1 MTTQKKKKQPEE
13 PFQFGVS
20 DTESLSPSQ
29 ETKEPTEEV
38 AVEEEPQGFGFYFE
52 NNPVNKLIKK
62 VPVVSEIYTGIE
74 SLIGSTFK
82 NAEMMLKENVPQY
95 LITNPVYR
103 VAEQAL
109 MANTTADEKLAGFF
123 GAAGD
128 IFMEDSKKGTEG
140 ILKTY
145 GLSEDQIGKGVVG
158 NIIDGDIGAGAT
170 VLASSVLQQIPQ
182 LAAMAAAGP
191 VAGASLLGASASGSK
206 YAEIQDDETLSSGE
220 KALYSI
226 AIGVAE
232 GAAEYMF
239 KTDVSQLRRVF
250 GNKQTLDE
258 FRDILTKELKKETLL
273 KSTLEEGGEEF
284 IVGVTDLLIESALK
298 GDVDNWDR
306 EAVLELADQFL
317 IGSTVGGSIHGL
329 TRGVSS
335 LGSTKNERDIADAK
349 NDISTLTKKKEN
361 ASPEEAKVIDELI
374 QERVGDLI
382 TKQGDDIEFYK
393 KFSEQDRQEL
403 IGINKEI
410 REAAK
415 KYNSAE
421 GETLKSKYKKQV
433 DDLRARKQELENK
446 YSEEKVRYIKD
457 GKEFSKGEFVEMI
470 NKATPE
476 EIATGQWGVE
486 NDAEVEQLLL
496 SKLPKDDS
504 KKEER
509 VPSTEQKEEAPKQAE
524 PIQEGGVEA
533 PPTGGVVQEAKQL
546 TLSDGTA
553 VQEGIQVVA
562 KNPVDGS
569 DIQGTVILE
578 GDPDNPRVSV
588 ETETDIVEL
597 GTSEDINPADIKPF
611 TAAVAEAETLT
622 ANEDGTLTY
631 NKEGNPTI
639 AKGTNLTIDTDK
651 GLAAVSVFSEG
662 KFVPL
667 TEDADREKGLRVQ
680 MVNQDGETVQLY
692 GQDALDATYNI
703 MLAMNEA
710 ETQQLNKLLD
720 NEETINAIAEAE
732 ESARKDSKPS
742 EEAKRPAVKEART
755 EEVEITLLEEN
766 GAVKPLTKAGP
777 TTDPRNVQTGK
788 MTIEYG
794 DKGITFK
801 TTEDTGRMKE
811 EGGEIFVS
819 NEQIS
824 KMPNIGKFEKNTKEY
839 AQHVASM
846 SGIADPKP
854 EIDPIE
860 GLMSRSIKVEDIGK
874 EGTASAKRFTAK
886 QGEQL
891 TTMVNNFEKILKSAG
906 ARRVKV
912 LFFNQSDSV
921 AYRSYKTGK
930 DSFASKGS
938 FFDNTI
944 VVNIDSAD
952 MSTLPHEMLHAYIS
966 SVKMDDKKIVQFT
979 NAIENELSKGSD
991 SERKLA
997 KELAAFRDQY
1007 VDKEVYG
1014 KGKSKED
1021 ALIAEEFL
1029 AQYVGLLS
1037 TASEN
1042 MPKAKQLSFIDK
1054 IRAAVVKF
1062 LSKIGIVDKNL
1073 VAKIKTRED
1082 ALNFIN
1088 GFVDALQGRV
1098 DPTADTGVEVEEQG
1112 ESGEVGTISVP
1123 KQQIEVIDAPKAS
1136 EDPRDFVRKFV
1147 TDVNIKELSDR
1158 KFVTNMYDYTNAG
1171 LTALGNG
1178 LSINLLGGRNY
1189 VPLMMSLNGK
1199 ELGEVSNLA
1208 AFNTKAQAEGFIRN
1222 AKEGKADLFAPHS
1235 GTLTDSWQFQHHIFE
1250 ELVNLVLDNK
1260 IMSKARLMETFNE
1273 AIKSKEGA
1281 KAFQAFNEKNKSRLK
1296 NLNSFKKDPMKLVEL
1311 LNAENNYS
1319 PNLRKALN
1327 QKLAAS
1333 KDFQQAIGIKNLNQF
1348 YNLIADPLNEGV
1360 SGGEIMTFVEFDPKT
1375 FEVVKPKPTDAD
1387 FHPSF
1392 AWAVKAKIKRILQP
1406 NKYYKSYDLTKEYTK
1421 YNVSGPET
1429 STKEDPKFAVSN
1441 VMSSAGAIPK
1451 VAKVDV
1457 AREQIDFTGSE
1468 TLNEFSFTT
1477 TAYKDGKYRKVTST
1491 EKSDKPIAIKFPD
1504 GVVAVVRSR
1513 KDELAEAKQ
1522 FLKDVRKGIYPYAD
1536 VNFAE
1541 NKVNILEGISE
1552 GTDFHVDLFN
1562 KNGNIIGGIKLA
1574 NDHYNYYGPEIG
1586 KQLGED
1592 YKNGLIYSPDNRIT
1606 TDAVYI
1612 DREFQG
1618 KGYGARLYHSALRLL
1633 RVNKPGARLVSN
1645 KDTNIS
1651 KKAKNFWRGHLNQ
1664 GLAKV
1669 VLNTATPK
1677 EIEEV
1682 GGPEI
1687 LRQLKEIGAEYT
1699 GDIYELLDPTEAV
1712 KPERKYDIPS
1722 RPQERQQIDWQF
1734 SEFGRD
1740 KVNSTIITRGQFLQ
1754 RAAQDLLEGK
1764 ITNEEYK
1771 ETAKIVSEID
1781 PIAKFFLPA
1790 SNKDMQN
1797 ALGKGKSKK
1806 LNVQLEDGEY
1816 VGLRLD
1822 IPAYVNSNIWV
1833 VTAHKGTGAPLT
1845 YGSVAWATDVKFGTN
1860 PKVAAFISAGKNY
1873 DLVGRYRIDEV
1884 EVDGKTV
1891 YKFFDTKTGKY
1902 YAEKGVDL
1910 TKNSY
1915 NEAGR
1920 YRADRLEKQD
1930 KSTIG
1935 KMLGKWKNF
1944 EGKTKEEKDASAI
1957 KKVEEI
1963 VKIESSYPGAARKG
1977 SPWRQ
1982 IGMNPFR
1989 HSYFYDRRNG
1999 KPVVGAAE
2007 VVQVGGLV
2015 YAKDVEYADWSDD
2028 QFTVNGYYDADG
2040 QPVRFQ
2046 LDNDELTKIK
2056 DKAYAE
2062 IEKGKLSPP
2071 LYKKT
2076 WYQSAYNYLFR
2087 TELESKILKLQEKK
2101 GSRIEESKK
2110 QGREIAARIKKYA
2123 KTPEALKLANEYL
2136 VSENKK
2142 DAKEAI
2148 LKLPKGQQLLNNLR
2162 SARAFIDNIS
2172 NELVNDP
2179 AFDGLDDELRLA
2191 IQDNL
2196 STYLRTQ
2203 YRFFTDKKY
2212 NIDKRRKP
2220 AIDAQANQL
2229 LAQEIGLLSAMG
2241 LSPLDISTEIAKRQD
2256 DIRNEAEQM
2265 IDGYISDLKYVKYQ
2279 PSKGGAGIKMPSAA
2293 FKRKKELPEYIE
2305 QLLGKEKDPIKKF
2318 SQTSEALANIL
2329 YKGRMIDG
2337 IIDIVGE
2344 NSDYILDVEPRS
2356 PKDKQYT
2363 KVNDPYSKLNGK
2375 WVHNEVMDM
2384 VNQKSLYSSDSIGW
2398 QMYYSLVRLS
2408 RKSKVIWNFPSSF
2421 RKNLTGGW
2429 FFILT
2434 NGIVNPKFPVD
2445 FTRRTKRMFN
2455 VRGEKFQ
2462 VDEETKRLASILA
2475 DKGVFGASI
2484 DANLIGFSQATYQLG
2499 LDGDEG
2505 AYVERLKKIFNITSD
2520 SLSAADSW
2528 LQEKYSSIDDYTKLI
2543 IFRSEIQTY
2552 AKKLYGKEYSELNE
2566 AQQDNVHEEAAER
2579 VKQSTP
2585 TFSRLPKWFDKI
2597 AAVPVVAPFISFTM
2611 ESIRSY
2617 SMNVANGASD
2627 IKKSQDSGLND
2638 VQKKAYLQAGLRRL
2652 SGAGA
2657 ALALRY
2663 AIVKVLTQWFLD
2675 DEDEELADDVRAL
2688 RPDWMSGHSIIP
2700 RSIDKDGN
2708 VKVYNYSTE
2717 DPYNDISNILQGPG
2731 SWGELVGGFVG
2742 PDIAADVIMNIVKNK
2757 DIYGGSIA
2765 DYSDSKINQTLDLL
2779 MYGVDKIAIPP
2790 TLSSSFREAWLK
2802 SDLPASEK
2810 SIEFFKTLGE
2820 RSIIRDYKYNII
2832 STFYQD
2838 ISKISETRKTYED
2851 YKNPTKR
2858 LRQLDDIRKQYDA
2871 IVAIAVAKDNY
2882 DLIRKAERALNNLD
2896 EVDREYVYEENR

>member
-1 MTTQKKKKQPEE
+1 M
-13 PFQFGVS
+13 
-20 DTESLSPSQ
+20 
-29 ETKEPTEEV
+29 
-38 AVEEEPQGFGFYFE
+38 
-52 NNPVNKLIKK
+52 
-62 VPVVSEIYTGIE
+62 
-74 SLIGSTFK
+74 
-82 NAEMMLKENVPQY
+82 
-95 LITNPVYR
+95 
-103 VAEQAL
+103 
-109 MANTTADEKLAGFF
+109 
-123 GAAGD
+123 
-128 IFMEDSKKGTEG
+128 
-140 ILKTY
+140 
-145 GLSEDQIGKGVVG
+145 
-158 NIIDGDIGAGAT
+158 
-170 VLASSVLQQIPQ
+170 
-182 LAAMAAAGP
+182 
-191 VAGASLLGASASGSK
+191 
-206 YAEIQDDETLSSGE
+206 
-220 KALYSI
+220 
-226 AIGVAE
+226 
-232 GAAEYMF
+232 
-239 KTDVSQLRRVF
+239 
-250 GNKQTLDE
+250 
-258 FRDILTKELKKETLL
+258 
-273 KSTLEEGGEEF
+273 
-284 IVGVTDLLIESALK
+284 
-298 GDVDNWDR
+298 
-306 EAVLELADQFL
+306 
-317 IGSTVGGSIHGL
+317 
-329 TRGVSS
+329 
-335 LGSTKNERDIADAK
+335 
-349 NDISTLTKKKEN
+349 
-361 ASPEEAKVIDELI
+361 
-374 QERVGDLI
+374 
-382 TKQGDDIEFYK
+382 
-393 KFSEQDRQEL
+393 
-403 IGINKEI
+403 
-410 REAAK
+410 
-415 KYNSAE
+415 
-421 GETLKSKYKKQV
+421 
-433 DDLRARKQELENK
+433 
-446 YSEEKVRYIKD
+446 
-457 GKEFSKGEFVEMI
+457 
-470 NKATPE
+470 
-476 EIATGQWGVE
+476 
-486 NDAEVEQLLL
+486 
-496 SKLPKDDS
+496 
-504 KKEER
+504 
-509 VPSTEQKEEAPKQAE
+509 
-524 PIQEGGVEA
+524 
-533 PPTGGVVQEAKQL
+533 
-546 TLSDGTA
+546 
-553 VQEGIQVVA
+553 
-562 KNPVDGS
+562 
-569 DIQGTVILE
+569 
-578 GDPDNPRVSV
+578 
-588 ETETDIVEL
+588 
-597 GTSEDINPADIKPF
+597 
-611 TAAVAEAETLT
+611 
-622 ANEDGTLTY
+622 
-631 NKEGNPTI
+631 
-639 AKGTNLTIDTDK
+639 
-651 GLAAVSVFSEG
+651 
-662 KFVPL
+662 
-667 TEDADREKGLRVQ
+667 
-680 MVNQDGETVQLY
+680 
-692 GQDALDATYNI
+692 
-703 MLAMNEA
+703 
-710 ETQQLNKLLD
+710 
-720 NEETINAIAEAE
+720 
-732 ESARKDSKPS
+732 
-742 EEAKRPAVKEART
+742 
-755 EEVEITLLEEN
+755 
-766 GAVKPLTKAGP
+766 
-777 TTDPRNVQTGK
+777 
-788 MTIEYG
+788 
-794 DKGITFK
+794 
-801 TTEDTGRMKE
+801 
-811 EGGEIFVS
+811 
-819 NEQIS
+819 
-824 KMPNIGKFEKNTKEY
+824 
-839 AQHVASM
+839 
-846 SGIADPKP
+846 
-854 EIDPIE
+854 
-860 GLMSRSIKVEDIGK
+860 
-874 EGTASAKRFTAK
+874 
-886 QGEQL
+886 
-891 TTMVNNFEKILKSAG
+891 
-906 ARRVKV
+906 
-912 LFFNQSDSV
+912 
-921 AYRSYKTGK
+921 
-930 DSFASKGS
+930 
-938 FFDNTI
+938 
-944 VVNIDSAD
+944 
-952 MSTLPHEMLHAYIS
+952 
-966 SVKMDDKKIVQFT
+966 
-979 NAIENELSKGSD
+979 
-991 SERKLA
+991 
-997 KELAAFRDQY
+997 
-1007 VDKEVYG
+1007 
-1014 KGKSKED
+1014 
-1021 ALIAEEFL
+1021 
-1029 AQYVGLLS
+1029 
-1037 TASEN
+1037 
-1042 MPKAKQLSFIDK
+1042 
-1054 IRAAVVKF
+1054 
-1062 LSKIGIVDKNL
+1062 
-1073 VAKIKTRED
+1073 
-1082 ALNFIN
+1082 
-1088 GFVDALQGRV
+1088 
-1098 DPTADTGVEVEEQG
+1098 
-1112 ESGEVGTISVP
+1112 
-1123 KQQIEVIDAPKAS
+1123 
-1136 EDPRDFVRKFV
+1136 
-1147 TDVNIKELSDR
+1147 
-1158 KFVTNMYDYTNAG
+1158 
-1171 LTALGNG
+1171 
-1178 LSINLLGGRNY
+1178 
-1189 VPLMMSLNGK
+1189 
-1199 ELGEVSNLA
+1199 
-1208 AFNTKAQAEGFIRN
+1208 
-1222 AKEGKADLFAPHS
+1222 
-1235 GTLTDSWQFQHHIFE
+1235 
-1250 ELVNLVLDNK
+1250 
-1260 IMSKARLMETFNE
+1260 
-1273 AIKSKEGA
+1273 
-1281 KAFQAFNEKNKSRLK
+1281 
-1296 NLNSFKKDPMKLVEL
+1296 
-1311 LNAENNYS
+1311 
-1319 PNLRKALN
+1319 
-1327 QKLAAS
+1327 
-1333 KDFQQAIGIKNLNQF
+1333 
-1348 YNLIADPLNEGV
+1348 
-1360 SGGEIMTFVEFDPKT
+1360 
-1375 FEVVKPKPTDAD
+1375 
-1387 FHPSF
+1387 
-1392 AWAVKAKIKRILQP
+1392 
-1406 NKYYKSYDLTKEYTK
+1406 
-1421 YNVSGPET
+1421 
-1429 STKEDPKFAVSN
+1429 
-1441 VMSSAGAIPK
+1441 
-1451 VAKVDV
+1451 
-1457 AREQIDFTGSE
+1457 
-1468 TLNEFSFTT
+1468 
-1477 TAYKDGKYRKVTST
+1477 
-1491 EKSDKPIAIKFPD
+1491 
-1504 GVVAVVRSR
+1504 
-1513 KDELAEAKQ
+1513 
-1522 FLKDVRKGIYPYAD
+1522 
-1536 VNFAE
+1536 
-1541 NKVNILEGISE
+1541 
-1552 GTDFHVDLFN
+1552 
-1562 KNGNIIGGIKLA
+1562 
-1574 NDHYNYYGPEIG
+1574 
-1586 KQLGED
+1586 
-1592 YKNGLIYSPDNRIT
+1592 
-1606 TDAVYI
+1606 
-1612 DREFQG
+1612 
-1618 KGYGARLYHSALRLL
+1618 
-1633 RVNKPGARLVSN
+1633 
-1645 KDTNIS
+1645 
-1651 KKAKNFWRGHLNQ
+1651 
-1664 GLAKV
+1664 
-1669 VLNTATPK
+1669 
-1677 EIEEV
+1677 
-1682 GGPEI
+1682 
-1687 LRQLKEIGAEYT
+1687 
-1699 GDIYELLDPTEAV
+1699 LDPTEAV
-1712 KPERKYDIPS
+1712 KPERKYDIPV
-1722 RPQERQQIDWQF
+1722 PLERQQIDWQF

-1754 RAAQDLLEGK
+1754 QAAQDLLEGK

-2344 NSDYILDVEPRS
+2344 NSDYILDVEPSS

-2663 AIVKVLTQWFLD
+2663 AIVKLMTQWFLD

-2757 DIYGGSIA
+2757 DVYGGSIA

-2790 TLSSSFREAWLK
+2790 TLSSSFREAWLN

>member
-1 MTTQKKKKQPEE
+1 MADQQLTVSEFAAKIKAKYPEYKDIDDLELSRKIVDKYPEYESLVVFEDPKKKEETQE

-361 ASPEEAKVIDELI
+361 ASPEEAKAIDELI
-374 QERVGDLI
+374 EERISDLI
-382 TKQGDDIEFYK
+382 SKQGEDIEFYK

-410 REAAK
+410 RASAK
-415 KYNSAE
+415 KYNAAE
-421 GETLKSKYKKQV
+421 GETLKAKYKQEV
-433 DDLRARKQELENK
+433 DNLRARKQEIENK

-496 SKLPKDDS
+496 SKLPQDDS

-533 PPTGGVVQEAKQL
+533 PPTGGVVQQAKQL

-569 DIQGTVILE
+569 DIQGTIILE

-611 TAAVAEAETLT
+611 TATVAEAETLT

-860 GLMSRSIKVEDIGK
+860 GLMSRAIKVEDIGK

-891 TTMVNNFEKILKSAG
+891 TTMVNNFEKILKSSG

-1260 IMSKARLMETFNE
+1260 IMSKVRLMETFNE

-1457 AREQIDFTGSE
+1457 AREQIDFAGIDMKVKETQASRNASIPTGG
-1468 TLNEFSFTT
+1468 
-1477 TAYKDGKYRKVTST
+1477 TAYVPVSTLYNLMDMRDGDRGGLYETAEDKKRVQKLVEAFKKEGFEYKGSDALYVDIDADGYGWIGEGNHRVLAARELGMSHLPVRVEFGAARDGKSIYNKKWTRVPTQVISK
-1491 EKSDKPIAIKFPD
+1491 EKIQNLKKQAGPYYHIK
-1504 GVVAVVRSR
+1504 
-1513 KDELAEAKQ
+1513 
-1522 FLKDVRKGIYPYAD
+1522 YAS
-1536 VNFAE
+1536 
-1541 NKVNILEGISE
+1541 IW
-1552 GTDFHVDLFN
+1552 GTDLPTNPEPKVD
-1562 KNGNIIGGIKLA
+1562 
-1574 NDHYNYYGPEIG
+1574 
-1586 KQLGED
+1586 
-1592 YKNGLIYSPDNRIT
+1592 
-1606 TDAVYI
+1606 
-1612 DREFQG
+1612 
-1618 KGYGARLYHSALRLL
+1618 
-1633 RVNKPGARLVSN
+1633 
-1645 KDTNIS
+1645 
-1651 KKAKNFWRGHLNQ
+1651 
-1664 GLAKV
+1664 V
-1669 VLNTATPK
+1669 V
-1677 EIEEV
+1677 
-1682 GGPEI
+1682 
-1687 LRQLKEIGAEYT
+1687 
-1699 GDIYELLDPTEAV
+1699 
-1712 KPERKYDIPS
+1712 
-1722 RPQERQQIDWQF
+1722 RQQIDWQF

-1790 SNKDMQN
+1790 SNDDMKN
-1797 ALGKGKSKK
+1797 ALGKAKSKK

-2046 LDNDELTKIK
+2046 LDSDELTKIK